1 MNTYTVLSGDT
12 IYGISKQFGIPISEI
27 KSLNNLDSN
36 ELVIGE
42 KLNIPK
48 SDNTMEYIVKENDNL
63 YNIAS
68 KYNISVDELKQF
80 NNLSSNNLDI
90 GQIIYIPS
98 SSNSNL
104 DYINYKVRRGDN
116 LYIIANKYNT
126 SVNDIKNIN
135 SLTTNNLGIGQ
146 IIKIPISTSIPINT
160 NYYITYIVRKGDS
173 LYSIANKYDMTV
185 DELKS
190 LNNLNSNSLN
200 IGQELLVKNNEYDN
214 TEIKECYGDNYVE
227 VTYKTYTVKKGD
239 NLYEIAKKFNTTV
252 DNLKKLN
259 NLNSNNLD
267 IGQILKI
274 EEE

>member
-1 MNTYTVLSGDT
+1 M
-12 IYGISKQFGIPISEI
+12 
-27 KSLNNLDSN
+27 
-36 ELVIGE
+36 VIGE

-160 NYYITYIVRKGDS
+160 NYYITYIVRRGDS

>member
-160 NYYITYIVRKGDS
+160 NYYITYIVRRGDS

-227 VTYKTYTVKKGD
+227 ATYKTYTVKKGD